1 MTDEERYENVL
12 KFAAG
17 EFMSFMGTEIFL
29 WKYRDKYGNI

>member
-1 MTDEERYENVL
+1 MTDEERYDNVL
-12 KFAAG
+12 KVAAE